1 MHKDPYENLYCV
13 VRGSKTFLLI
23 PPTDAAFVPYETYQ
37 AAKFIERDGEFQIEE
52 DVDTGEVPWIAV
64 NPLNPDLSLYPEFGK
79 ARGVEVTVR
88 EGEILY
94 LPSLWFHHVR
104 QSHGCIAVNYWYDM
118 QFDIKYNYY
127 NFLQNVNSV
136 NRKMTKI

>member
-1 MHKDPYENLYCV
+1 MH
-13 VRGSKTFLLI
+13 
-23 PPTDAAFVPYETYQ
+23 
-37 AAKFIERDGEFQIEE
+37 FQ
-52 DVDTGEVPWIAV
+52 VPWIAV

-104 QSHGCIAVNYWYDM
+104 QSHGCIAGTVSIPPLISSLIRRVHCNGKTYC
-118 QFDIKYNYY
+118 N
-127 NFLQNVNSV
+127 LQKCLNVLLILIN
-136 NRKMTKI
+136 